1 MKTYKAKTLSNA
13 RAHIASQVSK
23 VHKMYKGQHKF
34 LNALFFSP
42 GDEYYGVFDKSHT
55 YDAVSKFQH
64 CLQTRGMNILFTE
77 VKFDA
82 NLNLIYCFE
91 IESADG
97 SLLGTIEHKTNRI
110 IPETSGLI
118 GFSNQ
123 LT

>member
-1 MKTYKAKTLSNA
+1 MNTSKAKTLSSA

-23 VHKMYKGQHKF
+23 VHKKYKGQHKF

-55 YDAVSKFQH
+55 YDAVSEFQQ
-64 CLQTRGMNILFTE
+64 CLQTMGMNILFTD

-82 NLNLIYCFE
+82 DLNLIYCFE

-97 SLLGTIEHKTNRI
+97 SLLETIEHKTNRI

-118 GFSNQ
+118 DLSD
-123 LT
+123 